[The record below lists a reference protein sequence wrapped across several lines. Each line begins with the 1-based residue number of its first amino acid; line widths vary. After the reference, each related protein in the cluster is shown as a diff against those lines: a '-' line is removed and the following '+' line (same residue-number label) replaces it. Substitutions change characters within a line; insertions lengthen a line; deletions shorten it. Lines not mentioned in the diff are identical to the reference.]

1 MVDLAIRDHFS
12 EVTTFGRDLKQR
24 SEACKSK
31 VGVFRVEGLAQL
43 SSKEDQQGWELNGKL
58 AQLSSK
64 EGQQDGEEWEVGR
77 GVGQVWMGVVLC
89 PLEKQLY
96 VS

>member
-43 SSKEDQQGWELNGKL
+43 SSKEDQQ
-58 AQLSSK
+58 
-64 EGQQDGEEWEVGR
+64 DGEEWEVGR